1 MTLTTCRPQATIS
14 SMEFKVKK
22 TKKFDTWLK
31 QLKDRKAVLNILQRI
46 DRASL
51 GNFGD
56 HEPVG
61 SGVYEMRVHIGPGYR
76 VYYTIRNNK
85 IIFLLQGG
93 NKSTQKK
100 DINKAKT
107 LAKNI

>member
-1 MTLTTCRPQATIS
+1 
-14 SMEFKVKK
+14 
-22 TKKFDTWLK
+22 
-31 QLKDRKAVLNILQRI
+31 
-46 DRASL
+46 
-51 GNFGD
+51 
-56 HEPVG
+56 
-61 SGVYEMRVHIGPGYR
+61 MRVHIGLGYR

>member
-1 MTLTTCRPQATIS
+1 
-14 SMEFKVKK
+14 MEFKIKK

-31 QLKDRKAVLNILQRI
+31 QLRDRKAVLNILQRI

-61 SGVYEMRVHIGPGYR
+61 SGVYEMRLHTSPGYR
-76 VYYTIRNNK
+76 VYYTIRDNK

>member
-1 MTLTTCRPQATIS
+1 MTLTTCRPRATVK
-14 SMEFKVKK
+14 SMEFKIKK

-31 QLKDRKAVLNILQRI
+31 QLKDRKAVFNILQRI

-56 HEPVG
+56 HELVG
-61 SGVYEMRVHIGPGYR
+61 SGVYEMRVHTGPGYR
-76 VYYTIRNNK
+76 VYYTIRKNK
-85 IIFLLQGG
+85 IIFLLHGG